1 LNKDKFNILVT
12 EDEAITAEDIR
23 ASLKLI
29 GYNNV
34 DVSLTDTQAI
44 NLTQQKKYD
53 LILMDVKLNGSR
65 YNGIELSKIINND
78 IPIIYC
84 TAHSD
89 SETLY
94 EILHSPHLSYI
105 LKPFEVK
112 KIKDII
118 DAIFIKKTKGERL
131 WT

>member
-1 LNKDKFNILVT
+1 MNKDNFKILVT

-23 ASLKLI
+23 ASLELI

-34 DVSLTDTQAI
+34 DVSLTDTQA
-44 NLTQQKKYD
+44 LERTGAKKYD
-53 LILMDVKLNGSR
+53 LILMDVKLNGSK
-65 YNGIELSKIINND
+65 YNGIELAKIINND

-84 TAHSD
+84 TAYSD

-94 EILHSPHLSYI
+94 GILHSPHLSYI
-105 LKPFEVK
+105 LKPFEVR

-118 DAIFIKKTKGERL
+118 DAILLKKK
-131 WT
+131 